1 MRLKDG
7 RLIALLLLCAGL
19 SAAVT
24 PSQAWA
30 DSTGKCVWTGVR
42 YDCITPI
49 TSPGSPAKTAPSAS
63 AFTPGSTTCA
73 LDGKTVPCSNK
84 YGAFSNSTA
93 CSGYVRLAEAQP
105 SPPSGQLGGSGA
117 WYECTFACAAL
128 QDPISACPA
137 DVGAVDFWS
146 NTPPAGVEQYTPAQ
160 AAATL
165 ARSFRLTPITIGMAP
180 ARKTHHDDPPGTQ
193 PYRRTWVGVPVWLW
207 VANPKPLTYG
217 PYTQTA
223 TLGGVTVT
231 ARATVTQVDWTSGDG
246 NHATCAAG
254 TPFDSSTWA
263 DQAAADSPT
272 CGFRF
277 QRTSAEQPDGVWN
290 VTATSH
296 WTVSWVGGGQ
306 TGTIQ
311 LTNLTATTPV
321 QVGELQSVNLPVTAD
336 QIGGQQ

>member
-1 MRLKDG
+1 MRLISKF
-7 RLIALLLLCAGL
+7 RVAFIAVVVCAIVAVPL
-19 SAAVT
+19 SAEGAGPPVDCT
-24 PSQAWA
+24 WNGFS
-30 DSTGKCVWTGVR
+30 
-42 YDCITPI
+42 YDCQTQITA
-49 TSPGSPAKTAPSAS
+49 PGSPAGTEPSGGAL
-63 AFTPGSTTCA
+63 TPGSTPCS

-84 YGAFSNSTA
+84 YGAFTDSAA
-93 CSGYVRLAEAQP
+93 CSGYVRLAEEQP
-105 SPPSGQLGGSGA
+105 SPPSGQLDGSGA

-128 QDPISACPA
+128 QDPAGACPA
-137 DVGAVDFWS
+137 GVGALDYWS
-146 NTPPAGVEQYTPAQ
+146 TTPPAGVLRYTPAQ
-160 AAATL
+160 AAAAL

-180 ARKTHHDDPPGTQ
+180 ARKTHDDDPPGAQ

-217 PYTQTA
+217 PYAQTA

-254 TPFDSSTWA
+254 TPFDPSTWA
-263 DQAAADSPT
+263 DQAASDSPT
-272 CGFRF
+272 CGLRF
-277 QRTSAEQPDGVWN
+277 QRASTEQPDGVWN